1 MEKCAQYVSNSHHLL
16 YFAALDNV
24 DTCMIERVIRM
35 LTRKERKKPWRGQT
49 LRNELNTF

>member
-35 LTRKERKKPWRGQT
+35 LTRKERKKQEKKE
-49 LRNELNTF
+49 RNHGLV